1 MGGVV
6 AQPSNGI
13 SKAVKHNAEI
23 HSDITGI
30 ILRLI
35 TPHSSLEPTVR
46 APAADCPGRGIWR
59 RVLTTSLL
67 HRFPIL
73 KGSFDRTQ
81 IPRLAILG
89 VVFDGGPCP

>member
-13 SKAVKHNAEI
+13 SMAVKHNAEI
-23 HSDITGI
+23 HGDITGI

-46 APAADCPGRGIWR
+46 ALVADCPGRAEA
-59 RVLTTSLL
+59 
-67 HRFPIL
+67 HE
-73 KGSFDRTQ
+73 
-81 IPRLAILG
+81 AY
-89 VVFDGGPCP
+89 GGAC